1 MGVLKVH
8 GSNYVDDYGKKPVI
22 FSYFYTFFSFYII
35 VLMNCDQSILHIIM
49 SIAFVSIINMGINI
63 KIKVLAAL

>member
-8 GSNYVDDYGKKPVI
+8 GSNYVDDYGKKTVI
-22 FSYFYTFFSFYII
+22 FSYFYTFSFYII

-63 KIKVLAAL
+63 KIEVLAAL